1 MGNDTFAIFASG
13 LMHSRLWL
21 TGDGDGDGDDDGG
34 GESNDTGDG
43 VRRDGDSVVMMVI
56 VMVHYL

>member
-1 MGNDTFAIFASG
+1 
-13 LMHSRLWL
+13 MHSRLWL
-21 TGDGDGDGDDDGG
+21 TGDGDGYGDDDG
-34 GESNDTGDG
+34 ESNDNGDGGG